1 MFKTELHLHTSNV
14 STCAN
19 APLGYTVS
27 RYLKEN
33 YTTLVV
39 TNHFSRFTFTPEQDT
54 WFRKVEYFMNGVSS
68 LTEAA
73 AGRIVVLP
81 GCELRLN
88 TDDNDYLL
96 YGVTRDFLESCPDLM
111 DLSVKKLSLLC
122 RSHDVLLV
130 QAHPFRNYMRIV
142 EPSLLDGIEV
152 YNGLTG
158 QSGRNDMA
166 AVWAERFSLIPTSG
180 SDFHD
185 AENPID
191 GGILTDEPIRSVE
204 QLVRVLRSREYK
216 LIRTGAAP
224 F

>member
-1 MFKTELHLHTSNV
+1 MFKTELPLHTSNV

-19 APLGYTVS
+19 APAGYTVS

-39 TNHFSRFTFTPEQDT
+39 TNHFSRFTFSQEQDT
-54 WFRKVEYFMNGVSS
+54 WSRKVDHFMTGVTA

-73 AGRIVVLP
+73 AGRLHVLT

-96 YGVTRDFLESCPDLM
+96 YGVTREFLESCPDLM
-111 DLSVKKLSLLC
+111 DLSVKKLSILC
-122 RSHDVLLV
+122 RSRNVLLV
-130 QAHPFRNYMRIV
+130 QAHPFRNFMRIV

-158 QSGRNDMA
+158 QPSRNDMA

-191 GGILTDEPIRSVE
+191 GGILTEEPIVSPE
-204 QLVRVLRSREYK
+204 QLVKVLRSRNYK
-216 LIRTGAAP
+216 LIRTGAAS